1 MASSVVAERFP
12 AICGNDTLTTVVS
25 RTSMKVLD
33 ITAIAISQGLMSDRA
48 GVVEVLMSKFLL

>member
-1 MASSVVAERFP
+1 
-12 AICGNDTLTTVVS
+12 LTTVVS

-33 ITAIAISQGLMSDRA
+33 ITAIAISQGLISGCA